1 MIATK
6 NITKIGE
13 VIVSDNTEIGNRMK
27 AYEMAEA
34 GRKFM
39 PLLPVIARID
49 GRSFSK
55 FTKGLERPYDIRLS
69 KLMVATTKFLVQE
82 TDKRQLWIYTIGRNH
97 SWLVRFH
104 L

>member
-1 MIATK
+1 M
-6 NITKIGE
+6 
-13 VIVSDNTEIGNRMK
+13 SDDFGDRMK
-27 AYEMAEA
+27 LYEMAEA

-82 TDKRQLWIYTIGRNH
+82 TNANCGYTQSDGATR
-97 SWLVRFH
+97 SR
-104 L
+104 